1 MSAIYIDGS
10 IDMSPR
16 HRKNIFVGMRKS
28 YVIGVAGGSASGK
41 TLFLKRLK
49 ESLPAESVS
58 IISQDN
64 YYRPKS
70 EQTCDENGQV
80 NFDLPTSINKEAFRN
95 DLQNLLNG
103 QSLSL
108 AEYTFNNTGQLPLTI
123 HINPAPILVVEGL
136 FVFHYPEIRSL
147 LDLRVYLDVREEI
160 KLDRRIKRDRDER
173 GYPESVVRY
182 QWEHHVTPSYKKFL
196 KPYRD
201 DSHIIITN
209 NITFDKGLAVLADH
223 LRYRLEN
230 DLMRESSTDG
240 FMGRSPA

>member
-1 MSAIYIDGS
+1 
-10 IDMSPR
+10 
-16 HRKNIFVGMRKS
+16 MRKS

-41 TLFLKRLK
+41 TSFLIKLK
-49 ESLPAESVS
+49 QSLPEGSVS

-64 YYRPKS
+64 YYKPKS
-70 EQTCDENGQV
+70 EQLCDENGEV
-80 NFDLPTSINKEAFRN
+80 NYDLPTSINKEAFRD
-95 DLQNLLNG
+95 DLLALLNG
-103 QSLSL
+103 KPVSFI
-108 AEYTFNNTGQLPLTI
+108 EYTFNNSGQKPQTVEI
-123 HINPAPILVVEGL
+123 DPAPILVVEGL
-136 FVFHYPEIRSL
+136 FVFHYPEIRHL
-147 LDLRVYLDVREEI
+147 LDLRVYLDVMEEI
-160 KLDRRIKRDRDER
+160 KLNRRIKRDRDER

-223 LRYRLEN
+223 LRYRLEK

-240 FMGRSPA
+240 LIGRSPL

>member
-1 MSAIYIDGS
+1 
-10 IDMSPR
+10 
-16 HRKNIFVGMRKS
+16 VGMRKP

-41 TLFLKRLK
+41 TFFLQKLK
-49 ESLPAESVS
+49 ESLPAGSVS

-70 EQTCDENGQV
+70 EQSFDENGEV
-80 NFDLPTSINKEAFRN
+80 NFDLPTSINKEAFRD
-95 DLQNLLNG
+95 DLLKLLNG
-103 QSLSL
+103 QPVSLI
-108 AEYTFNNTGQLPLTI
+108 EYTFNNQGQEPI
-123 HINPAPILVVEGL
+123 MVHIEPAPILVVEGL

-160 KLDRRIKRDRDER
+160 KLDRRIRRDRDER

-182 QWEHHVTPSYKKFL
+182 QWEHHVAPSYKKFL

-201 DSHIIITN
+201 DSHLILTN

-223 LRYRLEN
+223 LRYRLEK
-230 DLMRESSTDG
+230 DLMRESNTDG
-240 FMGRSPA
+240 FMGRSPV